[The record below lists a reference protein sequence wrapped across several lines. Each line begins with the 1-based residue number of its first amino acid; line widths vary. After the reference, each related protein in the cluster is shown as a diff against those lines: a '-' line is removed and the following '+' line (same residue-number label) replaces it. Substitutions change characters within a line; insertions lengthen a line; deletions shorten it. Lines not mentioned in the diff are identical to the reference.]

1 MNLAQLRQLVEDT
14 KDLPA
19 DTPVLQ
25 GVREHNYGTVNACVD
40 NVLKEKVGN
49 GRYQF
54 TEWYGHV
61 THGYK
66 SMQELEDDGHKVVTA
81 IVIS

>member
-25 GVREHNYGTVNACVD
+25 GVRDHDYGTVSVSVN
-40 NVLKEKVGN
+40 NVLKEKVGR
-49 GRYQF
+49 GHQF

-66 SMQELEDDGHKVVTA
+66 SMQEIEDDGHKVVTA